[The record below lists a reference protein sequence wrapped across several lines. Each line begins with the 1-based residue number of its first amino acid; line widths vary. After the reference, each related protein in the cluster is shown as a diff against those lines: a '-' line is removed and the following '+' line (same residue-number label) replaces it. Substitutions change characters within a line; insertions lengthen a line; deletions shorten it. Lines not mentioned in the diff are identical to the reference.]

1 MLIHTHLLYC
11 ISYDMELSFLT
22 TLGHNSSLRKGI
34 QKKGKSCK
42 SPIIILIKRKRL
54 TFETHPYYSRV
65 EWYQMVRWTPTDEPQ
80 VAWCRE
86 LDASMSSLAL
96 LQQSLIWWAV
106 GPTQSGILVIPRK
119 YRIGLSFFDK
129 KLKWSQISF
138 VQCF

>member
-1 MLIHTHLLYC
+1 MLIYTHLLYC

-42 SPIIILIKRKRL
+42 SPIIILIKKRL
-54 TFETHPYYSRV
+54 TFETHPYYSRAQ
-65 EWYQMVRWTPTDEPQ
+65 WYQMVRWTPTDEPQ
-80 VAWCRE
+80 VVRCRE

-106 GPTQSGILVIPRK
+106 GPTQSGILVIPRNTELGCHFLTK
-119 YRIGLSFFDK
+119 SWNGAKFLLFNVFN
-129 KLKWSQISF
+129 
-138 VQCF
+138 

>member
-1 MLIHTHLLYC
+1 MLIYTHLLYC
-11 ISYDMELSFLT
+11 ISYEIWNYHFYLHLVI
-22 TLGHNSSLRKGI
+22 I
-34 QKKGKSCK
+34 QASKKEFKKVKSCK
-42 SPIIILIKRKRL
+42 SPIIILIKKRL
-54 TFETHPYYSRV
+54 TFETHPYYSR
-65 EWYQMVRWTPTDEPQ
+65 EQWYQMVRWTPTDEPQ
-80 VAWCRE
+80 VVRCRE

-119 YRIGLSFFDK
+119 YRIGLSSFDK